1 VIRIGEIDHL
11 VLRVVDLARMVEF
24 YRGALGCEVVREDL
38 AIGLIQLR
46 AGKSLIDLIPVTGA
60 LGRVG
65 GAAPGPEGRNLE
77 HFCLTVTPFH
87 EPTLRAH
94 FTSLGF
100 AVGEEGSRFGAEGE
114 GPSVYVEDPEGNTI
128 ELKGPPWPLREDP
141 RVIAHRQEQAREPA
155 APYPPSAAPI
165 PDPKSAPIAARRL
178 AQGDAPA
185 YAALRL
191 RMLTEHP
198 EAYGSSAEEEG
209 ALSLTQFAARLDPGE
224 GLSPRLS
231 FGVFDGQGVLGATAS
246 VLFDQR
252 KKESHRAHVVAVYVL
267 PSWRG
272 RGAGRLVLSA
282 CVDAARARPEV
293 DMVLLRVTASNSRAR
308 RLYESYGFRT
318 FGIEPRSLRLDGV
331 SYDTALMALDLQDSD
346 PGPKETL
353 HQGDRLP

>member
-1 VIRIGEIDHL
+1 
-11 VLRVVDLARMVEF
+11 
-24 YRGALGCEVVREDL
+24 
-38 AIGLIQLR
+38 
-46 AGKSLIDLIPVTGA
+46 
-60 LGRVG
+60 
-65 GAAPGPEGRNLE
+65 
-77 HFCLTVTPFH
+77 
-87 EPTLRAH
+87 
-94 FTSLGF
+94 
-100 AVGEEGSRFGAEGE
+100 
-114 GPSVYVEDPEGNTI
+114 
-128 ELKGPPWPLREDP
+128 
-141 RVIAHRQEQAREPA
+141 
-155 APYPPSAAPI
+155 
-165 PDPKSAPIAARRL
+165 
-178 AQGDAPA
+178 
-185 YAALRL
+185 
-191 RMLTEHP
+191 
-198 EAYGSSAEEEG
+198 
-209 ALSLTQFAARLDPGE
+209 
-224 GLSPRLS
+224 
-231 FGVFDGQGVLGATAS
+231 VLGATAS